1 MAMNIPAFKKI
12 SCEENIEMSIT
23 VQRNLCFSSAVN
35 TIHTAV
41 KLSLLTVSMGH
52 LSPPYDISKSM
63 KIKCTTF
70 EFQHGPNI
78 RKFAVIVRDHS

>member
-23 VQRNLCFSSAVN
+23 VQRNLYFSSAVN

-52 LSPPYDISKSM
+52 LSQQVNADKM
-63 KIKCTTF
+63 HDF
-70 EFQHGPNI
+70 
-78 RKFAVIVRDHS
+78 